1 NNFTKSGLD
10 HYKENINEWLKE
22 CNQLDCKEK
31 KDYLSNLFCNS
42 KLALI
47 YGAAGTGK
55 TTLIEHISSFF
66 HDKNKLY
73 LANTNT
79 AVNNLRQRLDI
90 QNSSFSTVA
99 SYIANKNN
107 ISKKFDIVFIDEC
120 STISNK
126 DIFSVLDDI
135 KLKCE
140 IL

>member
-1 NNFTKSGLD
+1 KKLHDKFLFINEYQDTLIEIIQLLNNFTKSGLD

-107 ISKKFDIVFIDEC
+107 ISKK
-120 STISNK
+120 
-126 DIFSVLDDI
+126 
-135 KLKCE
+135 
-140 IL
+140 

>member
-1 NNFTKSGLD
+1 IKKLHDKFLFINEYQDTLIEIIQLLNNFTKSGLD

-107 ISKKFDIVFIDEC
+107 ISKK
-120 STISNK
+120 
-126 DIFSVLDDI
+126 
-135 KLKCE
+135 
-140 IL
+140 

>member
-1 NNFTKSGLD
+1 IKKLHDKFLFINEYQDTLIEIIQLLNNFTKSGLD

-90 QNSSFSTVA
+90 QNSSFS
-99 SYIANKNN
+99 
-107 ISKKFDIVFIDEC
+107 
-120 STISNK
+120 
-126 DIFSVLDDI
+126 
-135 KLKCE
+135 
-140 IL
+140 

>member
-1 NNFTKSGLD
+1 M
-10 HYKENINEWLKE
+10 KE

-107 ISKKFDIVFIDEC
+107 ISKNLILYLLMSVALLAIKIFLVF
-120 STISNK
+120 
-126 DIFSVLDDI
+126 
-135 KLKCE
+135 
-140 IL
+140 